1 MLSLIYGKVVKLM
14 QKDRITGLPV
24 FEDFLSEA
32 GAIVSDRSRKYLI
45 VAADICDFHYINT
58 NFGYDVGDEVLKDV
72 ADVITN
78 FFSSE
83 SLLICTRA
91 YSDHF
96 IGLFSCSGYSE
107 NQVYEQV
114 VELKYNVAKA
124 ILKHVS
130 LISPNLNIGIH
141 YLEDNEENI
150 ISAVDK
156 ANVARRTGK
165 GNYSIPCV
173 IYSEHL
179 MEIKENSAKILPI
192 FEESFK
198 NEAIRVYLQPKIS
211 AETKKLVGAEA
222 LSRLVGKDGRIIPP
236 NMFIAALEKT
246 GKIVDLDFYVLRYI
260 SKLIHK
266 WIEQG
271 IEPVPISFNL
281 SRLHFFNETI
291 VEDIIAIVNR
301 YKVPPRYI
309 EIEVTESVFFEEA
322 DVIIEKVEKLRNF
335 GFKVSVDDFGAG
347 YSSLNLIGILPV
359 DVIKLDK
366 GFVKDSLKTKR
377 GNDIIKGLIGILNDI
392 KLDIVCEG
400 VETTEEERI
409 IKDYG
414 CTDIQGF
421 LYDRPIP
428 VCEFEQKYIS

>member
-1 MLSLIYGKVVKLM
+1 MKLV
-14 QKDRITGLPV
+14 QKDRVTGLPI
-24 FEDFLSEA
+24 FEEFISEA
-32 GAIVSDRSRKYLI
+32 GAIIGDKSKKYLV

-58 NFGYDVGDEVLKDV
+58 NYGYDIGDDVLKDV
-72 ADVITN
+72 ADVITSA
-78 FFSSE
+78 FPKE
-83 SLLICTRA
+83 RLLVCCRA

-96 IGLFSCSGYSE
+96 FGLFSCTGVPSE
-107 NQVYEQV
+107 KVYEEV
-114 VELKYNVAKA
+114 IEFKYQVAKV
-124 ILKHVS
+124 ILKRVS
-130 LISPNLNIGIH
+130 GISPNMNIGLYYIQ
-141 YLEDNEENI
+141 EDEENV

-179 MEIKENSAKILPI
+179 MEMKENSAKILPI

-198 NEAIRVYLQPKIS
+198 NEEIRVYLQPKIS
-211 AETKKLVGAEA
+211 AKTKTLVGAEA
-222 LSRLVGKDGRIIPP
+222 LSRLVGKDGRLIPP
-236 NMFIAALEKT
+236 SMFIAALEKT

-260 SKLIHK
+260 SKLIKK
-266 WIEQG
+266 WLDDG
-271 IEPVPISFNL
+271 LEPVPISFNL
-281 SRLHFFNETI
+281 SRLHFFSDTI
-291 VEDIIAIVNR
+291 VDDIMKIVNH
-301 YKVPPRYI
+301 YEVPPRYI

-322 DVIIEKVEKLRNF
+322 SVIIDKVEKLRGF

-377 GNDIIKGLIGILNDI
+377 GNDIIKGLIHILNEI
-392 KLDIVCEG
+392 QLDIVCEG

-428 VCEFEQKYIS
+428 VSEFEKKYIV

>member
-1 MLSLIYGKVVKLM
+1 
-14 QKDRITGLPV
+14 
-24 FEDFLSEA
+24 
-32 GAIVSDRSRKYLI
+32 
-45 VAADICDFHYINT
+45 
-58 NFGYDVGDEVLKDV
+58 
-72 ADVITN
+72 
-78 FFSSE
+78 
-83 SLLICTRA
+83 
-91 YSDHF
+91 
-96 IGLFSCSGYSE
+96 
-107 NQVYEQV
+107 
-114 VELKYNVAKA
+114 
-124 ILKHVS
+124 
-130 LISPNLNIGIH
+130 
-141 YLEDNEENI
+141 
-150 ISAVDK
+150 
-156 ANVARRTGK
+156 
-165 GNYSIPCV
+165 
-173 IYSEHL
+173 

-260 SKLIHK
+260 SRLIHK
-266 WIEQG
+266 WIDDG
-271 IEPVPISFNL
+271 VEPVPISFNL
-281 SRLHFFNETI
+281 SRLHFFSDSI
-291 VEDIIAIVNR
+291 VEDILRIVNQ

-322 DVIIEKVEKLRNF
+322 DVIIEKVEKLRNL

-359 DVIKLDK
+359 DIIKLDK

-377 GNDIIKGLIGILNDI
+377 GNDIIKGLIGILNEI